1 MNNNKV
7 QAIVEKVKELVQRGN
22 VSRIVVR
29 KGERVL
35 LNIPVNVGIV
45 GGVVAVASAKWVL
58 LASILA
64 TVGFG
69 CSVEVVKEDGNIV
82 NVMSEE
88 DTQRVR
94 TAAQSAVSSV
104 KDAVHFE
111 KVVDQ
116 TTEATLDRSRRGNVR
131 GAGSAHRGRAPRGVI
146 PPYAKKHLHR
156 QVK

>member
-22 VSRIVVR
+22 VS
-29 KGERVL
+29 
-35 LNIPVNVGIV
+35 
-45 GGVVAVASAKWVL
+45 
-58 LASILA
+58 

-69 CSVEVVKEDGNIV
+69 CCVEVVKEDGNVV
-82 NVMSEE
+82 NVMDEE
-88 DTQRVR
+88 DAKRVR

-116 TTEATLDRSRRGNVR
+116 TTEATWTMPEEEK
-131 GAGSAHRGRAPRGVI
+131 GAEPEVHTEEEHREE
-146 PPYAKKHLHR
+146 
-156 QVK
+156 

>member
-45 GGVVAVASAKWVL
+45 GASAKWVL

-88 DTQRVR
+88 DTRRVR

-116 TTEATLDRSRRGNVR
+116 TTEATWTMPEEETPAEPEVHTEEERREE
-131 GAGSAHRGRAPRGVI
+131 
-146 PPYAKKHLHR
+146 
-156 QVK
+156 

>member
-1 MNNNKV
+1 M
-7 QAIVEKVKELVQRGN
+7 
-22 VSRIVVR
+22 
-29 KGERVL
+29 
-35 LNIPVNVGIV
+35 NVGIV

-116 TTEATLDRSRRGNVR
+116 TTEATWTVPEEKTSEEPEVHTEEE
-131 GAGSAHRGRAPRGVI
+131 HREE
-146 PPYAKKHLHR
+146 
-156 QVK
+156 

>member
-45 GGVVAVASAKWVL
+45 G
-58 LASILA
+58 
-64 TVGFG
+64 
-69 CSVEVVKEDGNIV
+69 VEVVKEDGNIV

-116 TTEATLDRSRRGNVR
+116 TTEATWTMPEEETPAEPEVHTEEE
-131 GAGSAHRGRAPRGVI
+131 HREE
-146 PPYAKKHLHR
+146 
-156 QVK
+156 